1 MTHERQ
7 LYLNRDGGMKYGIQ
21 PVVTLFHGDMP
32 LWVFD
37 EGGWGYGQRFGL
49 IYVDYRNQR
58 RNFRSQQNT

>member
-1 MTHERQ
+1 
-7 LYLNRDGGMKYGIQ
+7 MKYGIQ